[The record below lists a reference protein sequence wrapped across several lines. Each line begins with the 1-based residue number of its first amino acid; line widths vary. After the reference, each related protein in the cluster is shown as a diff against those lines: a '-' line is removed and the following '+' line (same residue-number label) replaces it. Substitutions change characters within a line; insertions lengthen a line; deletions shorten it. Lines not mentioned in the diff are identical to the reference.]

1 MLFDGLLGEKASS
14 KDGFL
19 DSLVLREEAIHFI
32 QKFLDI
38 IRSKPEKTQSLYER
52 FQKILKEE
60 EKDNQDGFGT
70 NHMRAS
76 EPPLIKSNFLRTLHK
91 RGAEKKMKM
100 AWKKRVSKQ
109 KKIEE
114 TKNEHQ
120 NVKSKTEE
128 TAKSGVKEINKKR
141 KPGKKGEHVA
151 NKENNLKRKKKKKMK
166 CISRMRK
173 IRKQERKKVQ
183 DNRQKSESLVKN
195 EKLENCTSLWA
206 ELTNVGL
213 GVATTIKKQVNG
225 H

>member
-14 KDGFL
+14 KDSSL
-19 DSLVLREEAIHFI
+19 DSLVLREEEIYFI
-32 QKFLDI
+32 QKFLEI
-38 IRSKPEKTQSLYER
+38 IRSKPEKTQSLYEK

-76 EPPLIKSNFLRTLHK
+76 EAPSIRSDFLRTLHK

-100 AWKKRVSKQ
+100 AGKKRVSKR
-109 KKIEE
+109 KKIDK
-114 TKNEHQ
+114 TKNEDQ

-151 NKENNLKRKKKKKMK
+151 SKEKNNLKRKKKKK
-166 CISRMRK
+166 ISRMKR

-183 DNRQKSESLVKN
+183 DNRQKSEFLVKN
-195 EKLENCTSLWA
+195 EELENCTSLWA
-206 ELTNVGL
+206 ELTNVGI
-213 GVATTIKKQVNG
+213 GVATTLKKQVNG
-225 H
+225 Y

>member
-1 MLFDGLLGEKASS
+1 MLFYGLLGENASS
-14 KDGFL
+14 KDSSL
-19 DSLVLREEAIHFI
+19 DSLVLREEEIYFI
-32 QKFLDI
+32 QKFLEI
-38 IRSKPEKTQSLYER
+38 IRSKPEKTQSLYEK

-76 EPPLIKSNFLRTLHK
+76 EPPSIRSDSLRTLHK

-100 AWKKRVSKQ
+100 AWKKRVSKR
-109 KKIEE
+109 KKIDK
-114 TKNEHQ
+114 TKNEDQ

-128 TAKSGVKEINKKR
+128 TAKFGVKEINKKR

-151 NKENNLKRKKKKKMK
+151 NKENNLKRKKKKKIKCMK
-166 CISRMRK
+166 K

-183 DNRQKSESLVKN
+183 NNRQKSECLVKN
-195 EKLENCTSLWA
+195 EKIENCTSLWA